1 METSAAHHEPG
12 LLARALDWIKAY
24 NARQQELGRL
34 SRDDI
39 AVMASDLGLS
49 TSDLCDVLPRGS
61 DNTLLMDRMLE
72 ARGLDPEEVH
82 RSLTPLLRD
91 LELTC
96 TRCAATGRCRRELQA
111 GTAAQ
116 HAHDFCPNADT
127 VDNLLEEAAGRR

>member
-1 METSAAHHEPG
+1 METSAAHDAPG

-34 SRDDI
+34 SPDDI
-39 AVMASDLGLS
+39 AMMATDLGMS
-49 TSDLCDVLPRGS
+49 PSDLCDVLPRGA
-61 DNTLLMDRMLE
+61 DNTTLMDGMLK

-91 LELTC
+91 LELAC

-116 HAHDFCPNADT
+116 HAHEFCPNADT
-127 VDNLLEEAAGRR
+127 IDDMLEEAEGR